1 MSTQDNFYL
10 KVWNETNRRA
20 RAANK
25 YGDLEWNRIWQRV
38 IKEYSQ
44 KENKKNEK
52 TSINSNN
59 R

>member
-1 MSTQDNFYL
+1 MSTQENFYL
-10 KVWNETNRRA
+10 EVWNETNRRA
-20 RAANK
+20 RVAKK

-44 KENKKNEK
+44 HKENNNE
-52 TSINSNN
+52 

>member
-1 MSTQDNFYL
+1 MASNDTFYL
-10 KVWNETNRRA
+10 EVWNETNRRA
-20 RAANK
+20 RAVKK

-44 KENKKNEK
+44 KENNNNE
-52 TSINSNN
+52 